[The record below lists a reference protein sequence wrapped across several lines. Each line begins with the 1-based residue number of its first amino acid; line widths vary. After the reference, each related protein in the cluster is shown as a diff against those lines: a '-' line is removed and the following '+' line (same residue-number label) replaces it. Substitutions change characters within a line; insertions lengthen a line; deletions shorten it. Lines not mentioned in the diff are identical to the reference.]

1 MYVSHMCTYIH
12 IWTYAIYLHVYV
24 FVYWPYLHIY
34 AYLYVYLTYGLY
46 TYVCASWKCETQN
59 EFGSV
64 VKHRHESKP
73 A

>member
-1 MYVSHMCTYIH
+1 MSATCV
-12 IWTYAIYLHVYV
+12 HVYIYGHRPYICMYLYV
-24 FVYWPYLHIY
+24 CVYWPYLHIY